1 MQKVLAKRDENWKKL
16 QQYVLDEN
24 EQVEVRGPSR
34 IPIWGERRD
43 YSWYIRDGFFI
54 RSPVKVNGVTI
65 SEPER
70 RKAEEE
76 YLHRQKER
84 DKRRGRGQQAGAPT
98 EDSPQPQ
105 IDRSPA
111 DAKEMGGMI
120 LQTRQPE
127 FMDSAYFLRFKFEQG
142 KYALVGRET
151 LDGVEM
157 LKVEYYPARLF
168 SHEQDKQ
175 QQRQQQQQQPQPPSP
190 PQPPPPGT
198 KVKPVQSDREQQAS
212 AQIEKMMN
220 KVSLITL
227 WIEPKA
233 YQIVK
238 YTFDNVNMDFLPAA
252 WLVRMDDLKASMTM
266 SQPFKDVWL
275 PKNVDMYFSAMF
287 AVGLVDVHFK
297 LDYHDYREASTS
309 SRIKGGTDR

>member
-1 MQKVLAKRDENWKKL
+1 
-16 QQYVLDEN
+16 
-24 EQVEVRGPSR
+24 
-34 IPIWGERRD
+34 
-43 YSWYIRDGFFI
+43 
-54 RSPVKVNGVTI
+54 
-65 SEPER
+65 
-70 RKAEEE
+70 
-76 YLHRQKER
+76 
-84 DKRRGRGQQAGAPT
+84 
-98 EDSPQPQ
+98 
-105 IDRSPA
+105 
-111 DAKEMGGMI
+111 MI

-198 KVKPVQSDREQQAS
+198 KVKPIQSDREQQAS